1 MAHTADITDITLNTL
16 VSSPED
22 LVEATEERQAWAA
35 LFRLPVVYTLYRLSV
50 HHRTPNGLLTFF
62 FGFVLFKQNSKLA
75 SQFGKRSQLQGPVWK
90 LHVLPMSL

>member
-22 LVEATEERQAWAA
+22 LVEATEERQARAA
-35 LFRLPVVYTLYRLSV
+35 LFRQPAVYTLYRLSV
-50 HHRTPNGLLTFF
+50 HHRTPNGPFL
-62 FGFVLFKQNSKLA
+62 GFVLFKQNSKLA